1 MQGLHTINQH
11 SSTPRPKQDQDPD
24 TPNPPC
30 CLTTVARHLLGSC
43 LETQPIA
50 PPPPPLRQLYAP
62 ALLHQDKIKDYLNLR
77 FFFDFDINKIATIPS
92 QYYVKVDFIY
102 ELEQIVEKIGECHYE
117 IIKKVDFIYELEQI
131 VEKIGECHYEI
142 IKHARRNQ
150 EFVRHNYEPTN
161 YDEIKSNLIDHLTN
175 LKEDF
180 HQRMNKLSQMN
191 LNEEKVFN
199 AKKYFYSLYDLY
211 NVILGT
217 EEITTES
224 NVKGLGTWEMSDSE
238 WSILDNTLFTICEL
252 LIKQLNPQ
260 DPYLVISNPD
270 IKAKTRATNL
280 LNFYKKKITA
290 HLNSHTHYYEDNF
303 ISRLVEIVKTIETV
317 HEELNSEPIYLADS
331 TNREIILNDKKTE
344 LHANLEEL
352 KLQFSA
358 DMKTLCLWICLREL
372 NQKKI
377 SDLDYFNN
385 LECLYHT
392 ILNTEETI
400 SDCNDEWKIADSEWY
415 SLYVSIDSL
424 DLKPYYTNKLPSSG
438 SS

>member
-1 MQGLHTINQH
+1 
-11 SSTPRPKQDQDPD
+11 
-24 TPNPPC
+24 
-30 CLTTVARHLLGSC
+30 
-43 LETQPIA
+43 
-50 PPPPPLRQLYAP
+50 
-62 ALLHQDKIKDYLNLR
+62 
-77 FFFDFDINKIATIPS
+77 
-92 QYYVKVDFIY
+92 
-102 ELEQIVEKIGECHYE
+102 
-117 IIKKVDFIYELEQI
+117 QI

-424 DLKPYYTNKLPSSG
+424 DLKPYYTNKLPS
-438 SS
+438 